1 MPLYTFRLPAAF
13 SSTPVTVYNTADA
26 QQATGTTDA
35 NAVFTATLPT
45 GDYYA
50 KVSYGYR
57 SYRAAG
63 EVDRGD
69 LDNVSEAALSATFVR
84 FEDLNGNPIPA
95 PGGVVIKVDPA
106 TGEIADIVS
115 EGVA

>member
-1 MPLYTFRLPAAF
+1 MPYMVPPCGLISVAYPSRAHLGAPDTHERRKTRMPLYTFRLPAAF

-69 LDNVSEAALSATFVR
+69 LDNVSEAALSATY
-84 FEDLNGNPIPA
+84 A
-95 PGGVVIKVDPA
+95 PL
-106 TGEIADIVS
+106 
-115 EGVA
+115 